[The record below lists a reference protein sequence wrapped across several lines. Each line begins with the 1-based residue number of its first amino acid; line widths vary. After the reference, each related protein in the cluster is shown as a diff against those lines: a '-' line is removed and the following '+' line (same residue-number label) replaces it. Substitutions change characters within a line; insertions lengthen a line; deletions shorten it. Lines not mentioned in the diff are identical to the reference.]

1 MSSKPSTVKPSS
13 TSKLSTN
20 TRSSSFKVSRGGGD
34 YLGKFLMVI
43 LIASLIYYS
52 LKGSEI
58 TGVCLDKQLDAEND
72 TKADSI
78 SSVKKVN
85 GAIAGFA
92 SGMAVMQI
100 IPSTLLGTPAKFL
113 ICVFSIWVSYLITGV
128 DEKIDE
134 LDARADEDECEVK
147 EDALR
152 GPITTAWIIR
162 GFGAGIIGSVIFLS
176 VMRNAKPATQIRST
190 LVIGAVAGIVMSVY
204 KRKLES
210 NCPME
215 GEDLTN
221 EQKTEIN
228 DVSSNATLVLWIS
241 IVIGVLL
248 LGSFKFLPP

>member
-1 MSSKPSTVKPSS
+1 
-13 TSKLSTN
+13 
-20 TRSSSFKVSRGGGD
+20 
-34 YLGKFLMVI
+34 MVI

-58 TGVCLDKQLDAEND
+58 TAVCLDKQLEADD
-72 TKADSI
+72 DKKADSI

-100 IPSTLLGTPAKFL
+100 IPSTLIGTPAKFL
-113 ICVFSIWVSYLITGV
+113 VCVFSIWVSYLITGV

-152 GPITTAWIIR
+152 GPITTAWILR
-162 GFGAGIIGSVIFLS
+162 GFGAGIVGSVIFLS
-176 VMRNAKPATQIRST
+176 VMRSAKPATQIRST
-190 LVIGAVAGIVMSVY
+190 LIIGAVAGIVMSVY
-204 KRKLES
+204 KWKLES

-215 GEDLTN
+215 GEDLTE
-221 EQKTEIN
+221 EQKTEIKGIN
-228 DVSSNATLVLWIS
+228 SNATLVFWIS
-241 IVIGVLL
+241 IVIAVLI